1 MIYYTCVIIDK
12 VEKTDL
18 VYSSLP
24 TGSGA
29 GISGP
34 DVSKVIYEE
43 VTGSKN
49 KDVCNSVIQV
59 YACKSCS
66 YTGY

>member
-24 TGSGA
+24 TGCGA

-34 DVSKVIYEE
+34 DETKVQYEE
-43 VTGSKN
+43 VRN
-49 KDVCNSVIQV
+49 KHVCIYLYNVDDR
-59 YACKSCS
+59 
-66 YTGY
+66 